1 MKKSYEGITV
11 AMWMLFTSWA
21 LIAIAK
27 LLF

>member
-1 MKKSYEGITV
+1 MKQGYEGIAV
-11 AMWMLFTSWA
+11 AGTMLAIALT